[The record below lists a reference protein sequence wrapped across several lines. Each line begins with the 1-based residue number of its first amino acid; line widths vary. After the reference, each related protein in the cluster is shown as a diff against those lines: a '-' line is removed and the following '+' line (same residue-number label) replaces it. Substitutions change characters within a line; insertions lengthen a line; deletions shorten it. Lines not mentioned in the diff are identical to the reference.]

1 MEISREKK
9 KEEAIQRMKELG
21 IINGAI
27 KQFKDDDIVMVSEP
41 PIGGLYWLDDEQKKI
56 VDDFEKE
63 NDALVFMVVKAF
75 TNFGD
80 MLSLLFISDYE
91 EEWEMDRDG
100 IKDNIVMSYTI
111 NETNPE
117 LSEFGSIG
125 VKRVGGGL
133 IRKF

>member
-75 TNFGD
+75 TNFGN

-111 NETNPE
+111 NETTPE
-117 LSEFGSIG
+117 FSEFGSIG

>member
-21 IINGAI
+21 IINGTI

-63 NDALVFMVVKAF
+63 NNALVFMVVKAF
-75 TNFGD
+75 TNFGN

-111 NETNPE
+111 NETTPE
-117 LSEFGSIG
+117 FSEFGSIG

-133 IRKF
+133 IREF

>member
-75 TNFGD
+75 TNFGN

-91 EEWEMDRDG
+91 EEWEMDRDD

-111 NETNPE
+111 NETAPE

>member
-1 MEISREKK
+1 MKISREKK

-21 IINGAI
+21 IINDAI

-75 TNFGD
+75 TNFGN

-111 NETNPE
+111 NETTPE
-117 LSEFGSIG
+117 FSEFGSIG

-133 IRKF
+133 IRQF

>member
-75 TNFGD
+75 TNFGN

-91 EEWEMDRDG
+91 EEWEMDRDD
-100 IKDNIVMSYTI
+100 IKDDIVMSYTI
-111 NETNPE
+111 NETAPE